1 MGFWLTLM
9 EVRGRESTEREFKRE
24 RASLKEKMMKLVQIL
39 GETISVGHR
48 VEMLPETLGA

>member
-24 RASLKEKMMKLVQIL
+24 RASLKEKVMKLVQTL

>member
-1 MGFWLTLM
+1 M

-24 RASLKEKMMKLVQIL
+24 RASLKEKMMKLVQTL
-39 GETISVGHR
+39 GETVGHR